1 MRAQRAQARRARSE
15 AQPSGAGA
23 RKVCERRRAPA
34 RLAALALGFAAAVP
48 IAWAE
53 IPVPPL
59 RARVTDAADLLPP
72 AAEARL
78 EAQLAEFERETAH
91 QVAVLTVPTTDGE
104 PIEVFSL
111 RVVESWKL
119 GQKDLDTGLLLVV
132 AAQDRR
138 ARVEVGY
145 GLEGVVP
152 DAVAK
157 RVLEDVMFPRF
168 RAGDPA
174 GGIEAGV
181 AALLQAARGE
191 VVPLERRPPARG
203 GAPHEDP
210 LAVLLFA
217 VGFGAIGTAMLFG
230 RALRRARGLR
240 ALLAGF
246 ASGGLCGFL
255 LGSAGWAAL
264 AFGLGGLAGF
274 VLPALA
280 EAAGRGGA
288 WHPGGGF
295 GRGGFGGGGFGGG
308 GGVGGGGGGFGGG
321 GASGGW

>member
-1 MRAQRAQARRARSE
+1 ME
-15 AQPSGAGA
+15 GAS
-23 RKVCERRRAPA
+23 
-34 RLAALALGFAAAVP
+34 
-48 IAWAE
+48 AE

-72 AAEARL
+72 AAEARV
-78 EAQLAEFERETAH
+78 EAALADFERETAH
-91 QVAVLTVPTTDGE
+91 QVAVLTVPTTGGE
-104 PIEVFSL
+104 PIEAFAL

-119 GQKDLDTGLLLVV
+119 GQRGLDNGLLLVV

-145 GLEGVVP
+145 GLEGAVP

-181 AALLQAARGE
+181 QALLQAARGE
-191 VVPLERRPPARG
+191 VVRFERRPARG

-210 LAVLLFA
+210 LAALLFA
-217 VGFGAIGTAMLFG
+217 VAFGTLSTAPLFG
-230 RALRRARGLR
+230 RRLRRRRGPR
-240 ALLAGF
+240 ALLAGL
-246 ASGGLCGFL
+246 ASAGLCGWL
-255 LGSAGWAAL
+255 LASLAWAAL
-264 AFGLGGLAGF
+264 AFGLGLLTGLAA
-274 VLPALA
+274 PALLRG
-280 EAAGRGGA
+280 AGRHGSVWVPG
-288 WHPGGGF
+288 GGGF
-295 GRGGFGGGGFGGG
+295 GRGGGF
-308 GGVGGGGGGFGGG
+308 GGGGGGFGGG